1 MENDPESGFRMS
13 VIEVE
18 NGENKEPSVMSP
30 NNDIIINI
38 SNEKEPEIINED
50 SKRYNMNIMEIE
62 KAEEEPN
69 IVRRLSSAEVESVIF
84 IFVNSDTNHGKDLL
98 NLGLSKIEFKEKPN
112 CIVHIYDK
120 NDPFIQN
127 GMILLKNELNRGR
140 LLFI

>member
-1 MENDPESGFRMS
+1 MENDKESGFRMS

-18 NGENKEPSVMSP
+18 NGENNAPSVMSP

-69 IVRRLSSAEVESVIF
+69 TVRRLSSAEVESVIF

-98 NLGLSKIEFKEKPN
+98 NLGLKKIEFNEKPS
-112 CIVHIYDK
+112 CILHIYDK
-120 NDPFIQN
+120 NDPFLDT
-127 GMILLKNELNRGR
+127 GMLLLKNELNRGV
-140 LLFI
+140 LY